1 MSKQRNIDHTTDG
14 SITTPRT
21 DISGIPKFGWRV
33 NFDYEC
39 KEKCDPFTKP
49 RLDQIPA
56 LIGLS
61 YRCGYLYQALILLS
75 YCGYLYQSLIVL
87 SYCGYLNLIEI
98 RLPEKCST
106 LPYVDSAYSSCLGS
120 IYSSSSSFLTAPGSL
135 PTVGP
140 YSAVK
145 SYFIGWFSQCLSN
158 LFSNWKIVFASIMW
172 FGKLFHKL
180 TILLVKLYFLMSLLL
195 RCFTSFSAFP
205 LVMCDLLMSSI
216 PSVTLPSYNIVSI
229 LNASIMS
236 PLIRLN
242 FKGGIFSCLCLSSQF
257 KFCSSLD
264 RLEIQSRKFL
274 SEV

>member
-158 LFSNWKIVFASIMW
+158 LFSFLLPLCGLVNYSTSR
-172 FGKLFHKL
+172 LF
-180 TILLVKLYFLMSLLL
+180 
-195 RCFTSFSAFP
+195 CW
-205 LVMCDLLMSSI
+205 
-216 PSVTLPSYNIVSI
+216 
-229 LNASIMS
+229 
-236 PLIRLN
+236 
-242 FKGGIFSCLCLSSQF
+242 
-257 KFCSSLD
+257 
-264 RLEIQSRKFL
+264 
-274 SEV
+274 

>member
-75 YCGYLYQSLIVL
+75 YCGYLYQALIVL
-87 SYCGYLNLIEI
+87 SYCCYLYQALILLSYCGHLYQALILLSYCGYINLIEI

-106 LPYVDSAYSSCLGS
+106 LPYV
-120 IYSSSSSFLTAPGSL
+120 
-135 PTVGP
+135 
-140 YSAVK
+140 
-145 SYFIGWFSQCLSN
+145 
-158 LFSNWKIVFASIMW
+158 
-172 FGKLFHKL
+172 
-180 TILLVKLYFLMSLLL
+180 
-195 RCFTSFSAFP
+195 
-205 LVMCDLLMSSI
+205 
-216 PSVTLPSYNIVSI
+216 TL
-229 LNASIMS
+229 
-236 PLIRLN
+236 
-242 FKGGIFSCLCLSSQF
+242 C
-257 KFCSSLD
+257 
-264 RLEIQSRKFL
+264 
-274 SEV
+274 